1 MVGRGLK
8 DENGSSLNR
17 RRNHDTDN
25 HGYAT
30 TFEPQGIRKTRLNPN
45 TTRNSH
51 NSSWNNRSLN
61 QASTS
66 ASGSGSGS
74 GSGPSTGTRRRI
86 PIACGR
92 CRKRKIRCSGDA
104 GNGKQCTSC
113 KRAGADHC
121 EFLRVS
127 SQRTTMKSELVPPV
141 DFESIAN
148 MRNVVPCAPTQTYP
162 IQNSLPIDS
171 YSFRGNMVPSCNLRT
186 QYVFDMDIGYN
197 ISGQG
202 LDYQLSPSAP
212 TYANLP
218 IEPLS
223 SNYTSL
229 NMRNWNSGIAHSYAR
244 NAGFSDLTDTPVY
257 GSQVPLTGYLSPRC
271 TVADQKNIPFC
282 GVPLF
287 PSSSLLNS
295 VGVENNRQI
304 SVRSAD
310 RTIPTPSSL
319 RSIEQYAGPSAQGGY
334 ELDAGYSYPSNI
346 RVTDIGGISESS
358 GFNVSYLSRSSNTG
372 QLQPPP
378 SISYDSQSLPMGSH
392 GTNNYTLP
400 STETNVL
407 LDASESTYGPGSSH
421 GSIRHCFNDEHST
434 HHMDGPNS
442 PLSNNCVENQS
453 YISLSSEEV
462 EKYSSPPVDIT
473 SLTQNSTGYPTPGS
487 MHNSFSSPPK

>member
-1 MVGRGLK
+1 MVGR
-8 DENGSSLNR
+8 DSEDQNGSSLNR
-17 RRNHDTDN
+17 HRNHDTQR

-45 TTRNSH
+45 TPR

-61 QASTS
+61 QAGTS
-66 ASGSGSGS
+66 ASSSGSGSGS
-74 GSGPSTGTRRRI
+74 GTSTGTRRRI

-113 KRAGADHC
+113 KRAGADQC

-148 MRNVVPCAPTQTYP
+148 MRNVVPCAPTQTYQ
-162 IQNSLPIDS
+162 IHNSLPIDS
-171 YSFRGNMVPSCNLRT
+171 YTFRGNMVPSCNVRT
-186 QYVFDMDIGYN
+186 LPVFDMDIGYD

-202 LDYQLSPSAP
+202 LDYQLSHSAP
-212 TYANLP
+212 TYATLP
-218 IEPLS
+218 TEPLS
-223 SNYTSL
+223 SNCPSS
-229 NMRNWNSGIAHSYAR
+229 NMRNWNSNIAHSYAR
-244 NAGFSDLTDTPVY
+244 NAGYSNLTDTSVY
-257 GSQVPLTGYLSPRC
+257 GNQVSLPGYLSPRC
-271 TVADQKNIPFC
+271 TVIDQKSVPFC
-282 GVPLF
+282 GLPLF
-287 PSSSLLNS
+287 PSTSLLNS

-304 SVRSAD
+304 PVRLAD
-310 RTIPTPSSL
+310 RPVPTPSIL
-319 RSIEQYAGPSAQGGY
+319 RSIDQYSGPSAQGGF

-358 GFNVSYLSRSSNTG
+358 SFNASYLSRSNND
-372 QLQPPP
+372 QLQPPH
-378 SISYDSQSLPMGSH
+378 SISYESQNLPMGSH

-407 LDASESTYGPGSSH
+407 MDASESTYGPSSSH
-421 GSIRHCFNDEHST
+421 GSNRHCFNDDHST
-434 HHMDGPNS
+434 HHMDGPLS
-442 PLSNNCVENQS
+442 PLSNTCMENQA

-462 EKYSSPPVDIT
+462 EKYSSPPVDIS